1 MTHNPQKNPQRKE
14 MHSFKLTDIENK
26 SQIYESKL
34 THVLKAFGGLSE
46 MLDWFCKL
54 FPFSCQYNMKYINN
68 ADRIDFD
75 SKLYSNNLKMI
86 IRKIIV
92 VKVISRDI
100 YKLYGTFI
108 KNKNIQKKK
117 KKLKDWKVVAFYNIQ
132 QYATHLNVLII
143 PKKLKWKWTTFGSTH
158 IMRENWKNYVFILWK
173 KRKVWWHFK
182 QCHAVKSKSHRSG
195 GKKNKNW
202 NPNMFSFSYP
212 QFPTK

>member
-1 MTHNPQKNPQRKE
+1 MTHNPQKNTQRKE

-117 KKLKDWKVVAFYNIQ
+117 KTKRLESC
-132 QYATHLNVLII
+132 
-143 PKKLKWKWTTFGSTH
+143 G
-158 IMRENWKNYVFILWK
+158 IL
-173 KRKVWWHFK
+173 
-182 QCHAVKSKSHRSG
+182 
-195 GKKNKNW
+195 
-202 NPNMFSFSYP
+202 
-212 QFPTK
+212 